1 MTGEI
6 PRPEHPR
13 PQRRRERWRSLHG
26 EWAFERDRGR
36 SGRERGLPA
45 ADELAETIT
54 VPFPPES
61 DASGIGDEDFMPA
74 VWYRREI
81 DVPADWLADHLR
93 LHFGA
98 VDYETEVWVNG
109 TSVGT
114 HRGGYS
120 PFAFDIADV
129 AEPGTNVI
137 TVCARDEVRSGEQP
151 AGKQSTRY
159 DTHGV
164 HYQRIT
170 GIWQPVWLEPLGPT
184 YVDRL
189 RMTPDLAAGAIH
201 GATELVG
208 EPVDA
213 LEVRVEF
220 DGEAVG
226 TKTVPVVGGRADW
239 TVELAA
245 VHPWSPEDPA
255 LYDVTIRLH
264 VGDEIVDELETYTGI
279 RSIGVTDGIVSLNGE
294 PRFQRLVLDQGY
306 HPEGLYTAPSDDAF
320 VRDIELA
327 KELGFDGA
335 RLHQKVFDPR
345 YLYHADR
352 LGLLVWGEFGDW
364 KLDQS
369 NPGML
374 GRVLD
379 EWLAILDRDYNH
391 PSIVGWTPFNESPA
405 GRHPDLQRSAYRTTK
420 AVDPTRPVIDTSGYR
435 HVETDILDIHDYT
448 QDVETFRRRYA
459 VLADGESID
468 PPYDHWDD
476 EPGPP
481 LTNVSEFG
489 GIWWDDAEDDEGWGY
504 GDRPESETDFIDR
517 YCGLFEALLE
527 NPAIGMACYTQLYD
541 IESEVNGLA
550 TFEREPKVPVDVIRE
565 ITAQPAA
572 IER

>member
-13 PQRRRERWRSLHG
+13 PQRRRDRWRSLNG
-26 EWAFERDRGR
+26 EWAFERDPGK
-36 SGRERGLPA
+36 SGRERGLPD
-45 ADELAETIT
+45 ADHLDETIT

-74 VWYRREI
+74 VWYRREV
-81 DVPADWLADHLR
+81 DVPADWLSDHLL

-137 TVCARDEVRSGEQP
+137 TVCAHDEVRSGEQP
-151 AGKQSTRY
+151 AGKQSTTY
-159 DTHGV
+159 ATEGV

-170 GIWQPVWLEPLGPT
+170 GIWQSVWLEPLGAT
-184 YVDRL
+184 FVDRL
-189 RMTPDLAAGAIH
+189 RMQPDLAAGAIH
-201 GATELVG
+201 GSVELIG
-208 EPVDA
+208 EPIDA
-213 LEVRVEF
+213 LEVRVAFE
-220 DGEAVG
+220 GERVG
-226 TKTVPVVGGRADW
+226 TRTVPVIGGRADW

-245 VHPWSPEDPA
+245 VHPWSPADPA

-264 VGDEIVDELETYTGI
+264 AGDAIVDEFETYTGI
-279 RSIGVTDGIVSLNGE
+279 RSIGVDDGIVSINGE

-306 HPEGLYTAPSDDAF
+306 HPEGLYTAPTDEAF

-327 KELGFDGA
+327 MDFGFDGA

-352 LGLLVWGEFGDW
+352 LGFLVWGEFGDW

-369 NPGML
+369 DPAML

-379 EWLAILDRDYNH
+379 EWLAIIGRDVNH

-405 GRHPDLQRSAYRTTK
+405 GRHPDIQRSVYRTTK

-448 QDVETFRRRYA
+448 QDVETFRTRYA
-459 VLADGESID
+459 VLADREPIE

-476 EPGPP
+476 DPGPP

-489 GIWWDDAEDDEGWGY
+489 GIWWNPNDDEGWGY
-504 GDRPESETDFIDR
+504 GDRPESEEAFIER
-517 YCGLFEALLE
+517 YRGLFEALLK

-550 TFEREPKVPVDVIRE
+550 TFDREPKVPVETIRE